1 RIAMVGQSLEQAGY
15 LGSALSR
22 SKYSSRAMRPGFELA
37 RHRDG
42 QQESR
47 SWLAPAREV
56 NCKED
61 YWFSVRRI
69 APNAP
74 TNPVPSSNRELG
86 SGVVPR
92 PGVPWISKAPSG
104 FPVPLLF
111 QTQPVPPPSWHPLV
125 AYRSRP
131 FTPWLF
137 QFHASQVV
145 LEPLIGPR
153 SMKYDCPPVSVT
165 PLMPVTVTRPQQPP
179 KVWLLDRLPQEA
191 PDTSVPG

>member
-61 YWFSVRRI
+61 YRFSLRRI

-74 TNPVPSSNRELG
+74 TYPVPSSNRELG
-86 SGVVPR
+86 SGVVLASWPMT
-92 PGVPWISKAPSG
+92 SNAPSG
-104 FPVPLLF
+104 LPVPLLF
-111 QTQPVPPPSWHPLV
+111 QAQPLPLPFWHPLV

-137 QFHASQVV
+137 QFHTS
-145 LEPLIGPR
+145 
-153 SMKYDCPPVSVT
+153 
-165 PLMPVTVTRPQQPP
+165 
-179 KVWLLDRLPQEA
+179 KV
-191 PDTSVPG
+191 